1 MKKQLGAFL
10 VSLVLI
16 GAAGAQQAVDAW
28 APQGSQQPI
37 WLVVNDPVRGVVPF
51 PPVHATLLPDGRVMM
66 FASTGNH
73 ARAAWFRPTGLAE
86 PLPPYVM
93 LTGDHVP
100 VDVDPPFSY
109 TDPAGNRVYIEETL
123 FCSGHTLMA
132 DGSIFVAGGTLLV
145 SLYEAATETTA
156 NWIYGMPNVT
166 RYSFATGTWS
176 RGEDMRG
183 LGASGSNLRWYGT
196 VTRLADQRMLISSGY
211 TLAMLQ
217 VIPRPP
223 QAPQHHLGV
232 KNLSVEVMLPAG
244 GGKVVSTHQETPEE
258 VWNPDYTH
266 AFQVPYGPPLVPPNM
281 VLMFGEAGVPVYFF
295 PDNPQGARW
304 FTQSDAR
311 RPGATTSAGAPN
323 HGAASVMLPMRAL
336 NGEWGYM
343 NGSILQ
349 AGGGKESDMEKSI
362 DFYEIGSSGW
372 GQSLNLG
379 VPRRYPATVLLPDGK
394 VMVISGYDR
403 TYQNPF
409 LRNAHYL
416 NMRPPL
422 SPDTFTTGTAAS
434 GETRGYHNVALL
446 LPDGRVLIAGGRSKG
461 SDLDHPSDE
470 KPSFRYLYP
479 PYLSPIDSPRAR
491 PTITAGPDTIGYG
504 SSFTLQV
511 SGGPVSE
518 VVLMGLGSM
527 THAFDMNQRYVQLA
541 AMPQGTTGALVTGP
555 ANIETAPPGYYML
568 FVLNQDRIP
577 SIARFVRVVP

>member
-1 MKKQLGAFL
+1 
-10 VSLVLI
+10 
-16 GAAGAQQAVDAW
+16 
-28 APQGSQQPI
+28 
-37 WLVVNDPVRGVVPF
+37 
-51 PPVHATLLPDGRVMM
+51 
-66 FASTGNH
+66 
-73 ARAAWFRPTGLAE
+73 
-86 PLPPYVM
+86 
-93 LTGDHVP
+93 
-100 VDVDPPFSY
+100 
-109 TDPAGNRVYIEETL
+109 
-123 FCSGHTLMA
+123 MA

-232 KNLSVEVMLPAG
+232 KNLSIEVMLPAG
-244 GGKVVSTHQETPEE
+244 GGKVVSTHQQTPEE

-416 NMRPPL
+416 DMRPPL

-461 SDLDHPSDE
+461 SDLDRPVRRE
-470 KPSFRYLYP
+470 AELP
-479 PYLSPIDSPRAR
+479 LSLSAVPLADRLAASAADDQRRAR
-491 PTITAGPDTIGYG
+491 HHRLRLELHAPGLRRPGERGGAHGPGLDDARVRHEPALRAARGDAARHDRRAGHWAGQHRDRAAGVLHALRAQPGSHPVDREVRPSCPVTKAAREYLPQATRRAPCRGSPPNGWWPCLRRILRRRAPRRRLCLPGDRSPHPEG
-504 SSFTLQV
+504 SS
-511 SGGPVSE
+511 
-518 VVLMGLGSM
+518 
-527 THAFDMNQRYVQLA
+527 
-541 AMPQGTTGALVTGP
+541 
-555 ANIETAPPGYYML
+555 
-568 FVLNQDRIP
+568 
-577 SIARFVRVVP
+577 